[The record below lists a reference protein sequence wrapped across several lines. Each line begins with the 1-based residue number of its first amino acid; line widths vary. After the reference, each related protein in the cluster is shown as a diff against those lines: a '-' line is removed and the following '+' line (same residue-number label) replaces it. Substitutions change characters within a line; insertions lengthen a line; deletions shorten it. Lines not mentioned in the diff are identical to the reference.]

1 MRGEWG
7 IRGTSQGLKTIPLG
21 REELTGALLAILFRE
36 FKPTSEDP
44 ERLRFDFEEGN
55 AATEIGLDVND
66 FGFGMEEFFAGED
79 LDEHLSVLRKR
90 IHHVQVAAVKA

>member
-36 FKPTSEDP
+36 FKPTAENR
-44 ERLRFDFEEGN
+44 ERLRFDFDKGD
-55 AATEIGLDVND
+55 AAAEIGLNIND

-79 LDEHLSVLRKR
+79 FDEHLSVLRKR
-90 IHHVQVAAVKA
+90 IHHIQVAAVKA